1 MPEVALADAYE
12 ARSAP
17 MAVRILPADALGQT
31 VTGEILKGADVDAR
45 QVSKAVMG
53 QTVTASETRADCRMG
68 KPGSARSPH
77 RSGAE
82 PDIGTAAAIIGPGWI
97 PWLFAAKTTA
107 SGLIAL
113 LVAFTFNLDQPY
125 WALLTVFIVAQPQ
138 QSGQVLAKSFYRM
151 IGTVIGAAMALFFV
165 GLFAQ
170 ERVLFLGALAFWIG
184 LCAFGSQ
191 YARNFAA
198 YSFVLS
204 GYTAAIVGIPG
215 ALDPG
220 NAFYIATGRVTEVCL
235 GIIAAATI
243 NHIILPSS
251 LGTQLWQA
259 VAVARETLADY
270 ALALLKAGATA
281 PLRAKLLGQAIAIEN
296 LRGSAAFGDR
306 EIRDRSDQLR
316 FLDLALIDVV
326 GVAQLLGP
334 QPDTLGRSGASTE
347 GGLDAAIA
355 DATSAIQAWRATAID
370 ADALRRR
377 LLRAQ
382 AHLPR
387 VWPLS
392 RDPSA
397 PDEEVI
403 SRIAM
408 IARLREFFNA
418 LAAYAEA
425 YEAFISAPKT
435 TSRPIRFNRAN
446 DPVGAL
452 WTGVRAALAVLFL
465 SGFWILADWPH
476 GSTATI
482 LGAVATARLATMAPA
497 VPIAVAGT
505 LIFSLST
512 IPAFVIIDVL
522 LPLAQGFAMFVLVV
536 APMLFL
542 CAFLMAHKKTMLIG
556 YLSALL
562 FASTGQFQN
571 HMTYD
576 PVGLINTSIAAVV
589 ATATA
594 LVLWAVVAPATP
606 AAARHRFVR
615 AVRQALA
622 RIAAPRSRIGLAE
635 FETAMTEAL
644 DQLRGYLRDDQ
655 PDDIAI
661 FEAGTAL
668 LGAGR
673 ELIRMRE
680 SPHSS
685 AAVDFEFQIASIAG
699 CPRAEWL
706 ERARRMAQEAATK
719 CLAELR
725 EDELGT
731 KRAQAIARDLGAFAA
746 IYMELA
752 RGGALLT
759 GMRQEGVQS
768 DAA

>member
-1 MPEVALADAYE
+1 M
-12 ARSAP
+12 R
-17 MAVRILPADALGQT
+17 AVED
-31 VTGEILKGADVDAR
+31 
-45 QVSKAVMG
+45 
-53 QTVTASETRADCRMG
+53 
-68 KPGSARSPH
+68 
-77 RSGAE
+77 RSGL
-82 PDIGTAAAIIGPGWI
+82 I
-97 PWLFAAKTTA
+97 FAAKTTA

-125 WALLTVFIVAQPQ
+125 WALLTVFIVAQPR
-138 QSGQVLAKSFYRM
+138 QSGQILAKSFYRI
-151 IGTVIGAAMALFFV
+151 IGTVIGAAVALFFV

-204 GYTAAIVGIPG
+204 GYTVAIVGIPG
-215 ALDPG
+215 ALDAG

-235 GIIAAATI
+235 GIIVAATVDR
-243 NHIILPSS
+243 IIRPSS

-259 VAVARETLADY
+259 VADARETLADY
-270 ALALLKAGATA
+270 AIALFKPGDSV
-281 PLRAKLLGQAIAIEN
+281 PLRAKLLGQAITIEN
-296 LRGSAAFGDR
+296 LRGSAIFEDR
-306 EIRDRSDQLR
+306 EIRERSDRLR
-316 FLDLALIDVV
+316 ILDTSLIDVV
-326 GVAQLLGP
+326 GVAQLLRP
-334 QPDTLGRSGASTE
+334 QLDAVGRSGASTE
-347 GGLDAAIA
+347 RGLDAAIA
-355 DATSAIQAWRATAID
+355 ATTSAIQAWRAAAID
-370 ADALRRR
+370 AAALRRL

-382 AHLPR
+382 AHLPL
-387 VWPLS
+387 VWPLW
-392 RDPSA
+392 RDPSL

-403 SRIAM
+403 SHIAM
-408 IARLREFFNA
+408 IARLREFFAA

-425 YEAFISAPKT
+425 YEAFISAPRT
-435 TSRPIRFNRAN
+435 ASSPIRFTRAN
-446 DPVGAL
+446 DPIGAL
-452 WTGVRAALAVLFL
+452 WTGVRAALAVFL
-465 SGFWILADWPH
+465 VSGFWILADWPH

-497 VPIAVAGT
+497 VPIALAGT
-505 LIFSLST
+505 LIFSLSA
-512 IPAFVIIDVL
+512 IPAFIIIDVL
-522 LPLAQGFAMFVLVV
+522 LPLAQGFEMFALVV
-536 APMLFL
+536 APMLFF

-556 YLSALL
+556 YVSALL
-562 FASTGQFQN
+562 FASTGLFEN

-594 LVLWAVVAPATP
+594 LVLWAVVAPQTP
-606 AAARHRFVR
+606 AAARRRFVR
-615 AVRQALA
+615 AARQALA

-655 PDDIAI
+655 PEDIAI

-673 ELIRMRE
+673 ELIRIRE

-685 AAVDFEFQIASIAG
+685 AAVDLESQIASIAG
-699 CPRAEWL
+699 YPRAEWL
-706 ERARRMAQEAATK
+706 ERARRMTQEAAAK

-746 IYMELA
+746 IGQELA

-759 GMRQEGVQS
+759 EMRHEGVQS

>member
-17 MAVRILPADALGQT
+17 MSVRILPADALGQT

-243 NHIILPSS
+243 NRIILPSS

-347 GGLDAAIA
+347 GGLDAAIV

-403 SRIAM
+403 SCIAM

-606 AAARHRFVR
+606 AAARRRFVR
-615 AVRQALA
+615 AMRQALA
-622 RIAAPRSRIGLAE
+622 RIAALRSRIGLAE

-699 CPRAEWL
+699 YPRAEWL

>member
-1 MPEVALADAYE
+1 M
-12 ARSAP
+12 R
-17 MAVRILPADALGQT
+17 AVED
-31 VTGEILKGADVDAR
+31 
-45 QVSKAVMG
+45 
-53 QTVTASETRADCRMG
+53 
-68 KPGSARSPH
+68 
-77 RSGAE
+77 RSGL
-82 PDIGTAAAIIGPGWI
+82 I
-97 PWLFAAKTTA
+97 FAAKTTA

-151 IGTVIGAAMALFFV
+151 IGTVIGAAVALVFV

-170 ERVLFLGALAFWIG
+170 ERVLFLGALALWIG
-184 LCAFGSQ
+184 LCAFASQ

-235 GIIAAATI
+235 GIIAAATV
-243 NHIILPSS
+243 NRIILPSS

-259 VAVARETLADY
+259 VADARETLADY
-270 ALALLKAGATA
+270 ALALFKPDDSA

-296 LRGSAAFGDR
+296 LLASAIFEDR
-306 EIRDRSDQLR
+306 EIRDRSDRLR

-326 GVAQLLGP
+326 GVAQLLRP
-334 QPDTLGRSGASTE
+334 QLDALRRSGASTE
-347 GGLDAAIA
+347 GALDAAIA
-355 DATSAIQAWRATAID
+355 DATSAIRAWRASAID

-397 PDEEVI
+397 SDEEVI

-408 IARLREFFNA
+408 IARLREFLTA

-435 TSRPIRFNRAN
+435 ASRPMRFKRAN

-452 WTGVRAALAVLFL
+452 WTGVRAALAVFFV

-476 GSTATI
+476 GPTAAI

-497 VPIAVAGT
+497 VPIAIAGT

-512 IPAFVIIDVL
+512 IPAFIIIEVL
-522 LPLAQGFAMFVLVV
+522 LPLAQGFGMFALVV

-562 FASTGQFQN
+562 FASTGLFQN

-576 PVGLINTSIAAVV
+576 PVGLINTSIAAVI

-606 AAARHRFVR
+606 AAARRRFVR

-622 RIAAPRSRIGLAE
+622 RIAAPRSRISLAE

-644 DQLRGYLRDDQ
+644 YQLRGYLRDDQ
-655 PDDIAI
+655 PEDIAI

-685 AAVDFEFQIASIAG
+685 AAVDLELHIASLAG
-699 CPRAEWL
+699 YRPAEWL
-706 ERARRMAQEAATK
+706 ERARRMAQEAAAK

-725 EDELGT
+725 EDDLGT

-746 IYMELA
+746 IGQELA

-759 GMRQEGVQS
+759 GMRHEGVQS

>member
-1 MPEVALADAYE
+1 VED
-12 ARSAP
+12 
-17 MAVRILPADALGQT
+17 
-31 VTGEILKGADVDAR
+31 
-45 QVSKAVMG
+45 
-53 QTVTASETRADCRMG
+53 
-68 KPGSARSPH
+68 
-77 RSGAE
+77 RSGL
-82 PDIGTAAAIIGPGWI
+82 I
-97 PWLFAAKTTA
+97 FAAKTTA

-113 LVAFTFNLDQPY
+113 LVAFTFNLDEPY
-125 WALLTVFIVAQPQ
+125 WALLTVFIVAQPR

-151 IGTVIGAAMALFFV
+151 IGTVIGAVVALLFV
-165 GLFAQ
+165 SLFAQ
-170 ERVLFLGALAFWIG
+170 ERVLFLGALAIWIG
-184 LCAFGSQ
+184 VCAFGSQ

-204 GYTAAIVGIPG
+204 GYTVAIVGIPG
-215 ALDPG
+215 ALDAG

-235 GIIAAATI
+235 GIIAAATV
-243 NHIILPSS
+243 NRIILPSS
-251 LGTQLWQA
+251 LAPQLWQA
-259 VAVARETLADY
+259 VAAAREALAAY
-270 ALALLKAGATA
+270 ALALLKPGDSA
-281 PLRAKLLGQAIAIEN
+281 PLRTKLLGQAIAIEN
-296 LRGSAAFGDR
+296 LRASAVFEDR
-306 EIRDRSDQLR
+306 EIRDRSDRLR
-316 FLDLALIDVV
+316 YLDAALIDVV
-326 GVAQLLGP
+326 GIAQLLGP
-334 QPDTLGRSGASTE
+334 Q
-347 GGLDAAIA
+347 LDALRRGGTSTKGGVA
-355 DATSAIQAWRATAID
+355 DAISAIQAWRATAID

-382 AHLPR
+382 AHLPG

-408 IARLREFFNA
+408 IARLREFFTA

-425 YEAFISAPKT
+425 YEAFIWATGTAS
-435 TSRPIRFNRAN
+435 SPIRFKRAN

-452 WTGVRAALAVLFL
+452 WTGVRAALAVFLL

-482 LGAVATARLATMAPA
+482 LGVVATARLATMAPA
-497 VPIAVAGT
+497 VPIAIAGA

-512 IPAFVIIDVL
+512 IPAFIIIEVL
-522 LPLAQGFAMFVLVV
+522 LPLAQGFGMFALVV

-562 FASTGQFQN
+562 FASTGLFQN

-576 PVGLINTSIAAVV
+576 PVGLINTSIAAVI
-589 ATATA
+589 AAATA
-594 LVLWAVVAPATP
+594 LVLWAVVAPTTP
-606 AAARHRFVR
+606 AAARRRFVR

-622 RIAAPRSRIGLAE
+622 RIAAPRSRVGVGVAE

-644 DQLRGYLRDDQ
+644 DQLRGSLRDDQ
-655 PDDIAI
+655 PDDVAI

-673 ELIRMRE
+673 ELIRIRE
-680 SPHSS
+680 SPDCP
-685 AAVDFEFQIASIAG
+685 AAVDLELQIGGLAG
-699 CPRAEWL
+699 HRRAQRIGL
-706 ERARRMAQEAATK
+706 ARRMAQSAAAK

-725 EDELGT
+725 RDDLGT
-731 KRAQAIARDLGAFAA
+731 KQAQTAARDLGAFAA
-746 IYMELA
+746 IAEGLA
-752 RGGALLT
+752 RGGALLA
-759 GMRQEGVQS
+759 GIRQEGVQS